1 MYVSTP
7 TLSKSLYLNS
17 LTSFKDFFDGKSK
30 YNGNG
35 PSLSEYLGYIQILT
49 SGANISRAIEA
60 AIDNAIEV
68 SNGLDDDFNRQVEED
83 NTKML
88 ATYDALQVVTV
99 LMKTDMLSALNV
111 SIDYVDA
118 DGD

>member
-1 MYVSTP
+1 
-7 TLSKSLYLNS
+7 L
-17 LTSFKDFFDGKSK
+17 K

-35 PSLSEYLGYIQILT
+35 PSLSEYLSYIQTLT
-49 SGANISRAIEA
+49 SGANISSAIEA

-68 SNGLDDDFNRQVEED
+68 SNGLDDDFYIQVEED
-83 NTKML
+83 NSKML
-88 ATYDALQVVTV
+88 ATYDALQEVTV

-111 SIDYVDA
+111 SVDYVDA